1 MSEAEKRRRQAYRQG
16 RKKWI
21 MLELMILAGIL
32 LLATIFSILYSVFD
46 KAYFIGYTE
55 KSDVDYRVLLK
66 ENDFY
71 DSPYAE
77 PDKAY
82 VTALID
88 KVEAGFAY
96 GMLMNAR
103 EVHFEY
109 SYAINAILKI
119 ADRSGTVLYE
129 HADELLPE
137 RQVSKTGN
145 ALTVMEHVSVDYG
158 TYNTMAQAFTSFY
171 GLENTVST
179 LVIEMRIDVIG
190 ASEEFTNDT
199 SNHYVVALN
208 VPLAEKTVTMNVT
221 SSVDEGN
228 NYILGMAK
236 DTVKNVF
243 MVLTVVF
250 WILTALGGIFI
261 LVFIYITRNDDINY
275 EIRVK
280 RLLQTYRSFIQKLTN
295 HFDEQGYTILM
306 LSSFSEML
314 EIRDTIQSPIL
325 MDENDDKTCTR
336 FLIPAASGILYV
348 FEIKAEDFDQIYADE
363 PVEEIIEEA
372 AETPDISL
380 DQIDYVDSEVIED
393 RQDGVEV
400 ISVVWPG
407 KEKRNKLYR
416 YDPNGEKVDD
426 GDIVLVPSRDH
437 ASGKDIVR
445 KAAVAHGNHFVD
457 PATLTHPLKKII
469 AVVKRKAEDL
479 LGGKAEDE
487 KSNNGKK

>member
-1 MSEAEKRRRQAYRQG
+1 
-16 RKKWI
+16 
-21 MLELMILAGIL
+21 
-32 LLATIFSILYSVFD
+32 
-46 KAYFIGYTE
+46 
-55 KSDVDYRVLLK
+55 
-66 ENDFY
+66 
-71 DSPYAE
+71 
-77 PDKAY
+77 
-82 VTALID
+82 
-88 KVEAGFAY
+88 
-96 GMLMNAR
+96 
-103 EVHFEY
+103 
-109 SYAINAILKI
+109 
-119 ADRSGTVLYE
+119 
-129 HADELLPE
+129 
-137 RQVSKTGN
+137 
-145 ALTVMEHVSVDYG
+145 
-158 TYNTMAQAFTSFY
+158 
-171 GLENTVST
+171 
-179 LVIEMRIDVIG
+179 MRIDVIG

-336 FLIPAASGILYV
+336 FLIPATSGILYV
-348 FEIKAEDFDQIYADE
+348 FEIKADDFDQIYADE

-380 DQIDYVDSEVIED
+380 DQIDYVDNEVIED

-487 KSNNGKK
+487 KSNSGKK